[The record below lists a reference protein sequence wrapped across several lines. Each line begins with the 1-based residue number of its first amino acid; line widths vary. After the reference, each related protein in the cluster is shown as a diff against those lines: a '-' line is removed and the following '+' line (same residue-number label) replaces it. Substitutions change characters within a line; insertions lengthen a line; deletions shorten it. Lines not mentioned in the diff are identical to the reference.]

1 MVKRWLSTFAE
12 QPSPA
17 ALQVVAEDL
26 GERMR
31 CSHDLGR
38 QRGGVLRIGG
48 CGSRTG
54 ADADRVQRASISSAH
69 AGRSD
74 HIGTWR
80 HWSCSARRRR
90 RPAPAGPAKQRN
102 IDLLTEKSFLH
113 AVSTGTDSRAVSLSP
128 SRSRG
133 TASRPGASGGTF
145 IRHGPPTVPFM
156 Y

>member
-54 ADADRVQRASISSAH
+54 ADADRVQCASISSAR

-74 HIGTWR
+74 HMAPLVLL
-80 HWSCSARRRR
+80 CSV
-90 RPAPAGPAKQRN
+90 APAAC
-102 IDLLTEKSFLH
+102 SC
-113 AVSTGTDSRAVSLSP
+113 
-128 SRSRG
+128 RSCKTKEHR
-133 TASRPGASGGTF
+133 TRD
-145 IRHGPPTVPFM
+145 
-156 Y
+156 

>member
-12 QPSPA
+12 QPSSA

-54 ADADRVQRASISSAH
+54 ADADRVQRASISSAR
-69 AGRSD
+69 AGHSD
-74 HIGTWR
+74 
-80 HWSCSARRRR
+80 SMDCLVLLCSAAP
-90 RPAPAGPAKQRN
+90 PAPCARCAKRRDT
-102 IDLLTEKSFLH
+102 DLLTEKSFLLFTRGLQMRKLH
-113 AVSTGTDSRAVSLSP
+113 CFSFSHLEVPRPCAAECARAVFLPPPQLSHSSL
-128 SRSRG
+128 
-133 TASRPGASGGTF
+133 
-145 IRHGPPTVPFM
+145 
-156 Y
+156 

>member
-54 ADADRVQRASISSAH
+54 ADADRVQRASISSAR

-74 HIGTWR
+74 HM
-80 HWSCSARRRR
+80 
-90 RPAPAGPAKQRN
+90 APTAIGPALFGGAGGQ
-102 IDLLTEKSFLH
+102 LLQVLQNE
-113 AVSTGTDSRAVSLSP
+113 GTQNS
-128 SRSRG
+128 
-133 TASRPGASGGTF
+133 
-145 IRHGPPTVPFM
+145 
-156 Y
+156 